1 VANICQCYGQFTDI
15 LVSVEKRFAF
25 VTFANKE
32 AAQYALFKLS
42 AGARMADQEEREFQK
57 TNTKLY
63 IGNLPGHFPTNPAN
77 PKQTQKEAAVEY
89 VANICQC
96 YGQFTDILV
105 SVEKRFAFVTFA
117 NKEAAQYALFKLAD
131 STVGGN
137 VLHVSWAKPTKEQL
151 AARDARKAREQADA
165 TKPKTDAEKEKEKT
179 DKAAAKD
186 KSAEVKLVVEE
197 KPEPVRFSTQQKVA
211 VKQPPKT
218 VAQQPAPV
226 AQPVKKVQNK
236 PPAAKASPPQQRFRV
251 TVQNETTPG
260 LPTVVLSISYDEWTK
275 YICPLISNN
284 PTPHV
289 TQ

>member
-1 VANICQCYGQFTDI
+1 VLLSRLCSCQPVPD
-15 LVSVEKRFAF
+15 
-25 VTFANKE
+25 
-32 AAQYALFKLS
+32 
-42 AGARMADQEEREFQK
+42 MDQEEREFQK

-63 IGNLPGHFPTNPAN
+63 IGNLPGHFSTTN

-151 AARDARKAREQADA
+151 AARDARKAKEQAEA

-179 DKAAAKD
+179 DKAAKPTT
-186 KSAEVKLVVEE
+186 SAEAKPVEE

-211 VKQPPKT
+211 VKQTPKPVQQQQPQQP
-218 VAQQPAPV
+218 VAAPAPV
-226 AQPVKKVQNK
+226 QQPVKKVAK
-236 PPAAKASPPQQRFRV
+236 PVATPPQQRFRV

-260 LPTVVLSISYDEWTK
+260 LPTVVLSISYEEWTK